1 MTPTD
6 RYSVSNAQRVLV
18 LSERDPTDAILGALA
33 REWTVGV
40 AHPDNIDDSPDADC
54 LVCCDQLSRAWVATA
69 APSVPVVACGDP
81 PTARGATAARIGT
94 DPVAR
99 CGVTSVKDSSPSC
112 TPEAVVESVR
122 EAMSD
127 AARTSARHER
137 RVTELH
143 EGVTEF
149 ASLREPDRVFE
160 HTVHIAERV
169 LEFDR
174 CAAMRHHDGV
184 LVPVAESGDA
194 EIGDARPM
202 SVDEGIG
209 GWSFKTGNS
218 RLIDEVATEPDANPS
233 KAEFVSGLSVPIGE
247 HGVFQAVSA
256 EPTAFDERDLE
267 LAELLAAHAGETL
280 ARIETTAELRTERDR
295 LQSLFENVPDP
306 AIAFEMS
313 GGEPVFR
320 RVNAAFEDVFG
331 YESDTVLGENVDE
344 YILPHDEEEHS
355 RGKQFN
361 HELREGKNVSAEVI
375 RRTND
380 GPHHFILQV
389 IPLELD
395 SHNVSGFAIYTDITE
410 QQEREEMLRKQN
422 ERLDEF
428 ASIISHDLRNPLS
441 VATGFLELARETG
454 DDDHF
459 DRAARALDDMQE
471 FLDDLLQLAR
481 EGRLVGELT
490 ETELETVAR
499 RAWTNVA
506 TGAATVEFDDG
517 CAVAVDEARAM
528 ELFENLFIN
537 AIEHAGD
544 DVTVRVGALPCAAG
558 DPPGFYVEDDGTG
571 IPEEEREEVFESG
584 YTTDEAG
591 TGLGLAIV
599 KRIAEAHGWTIE
611 VTDGED
617 GGARFEFS
625 FGE

>member
-1 MTPTD
+1 MTETPL
-6 RYSVSNAQRVLV
+6 VLV
-18 LSERDPTDAILGALA
+18 VAEDDPPGDLLGALA
-33 REWTVGV
+33 REWTVALG
-40 AHPDNIDDSPDADC
+40 HPDGIDTSSDADC
-54 LVCCDQLSRAWVATA
+54 LVCCDPLSRAWAATA
-69 APSVPVVACGDP
+69 APSVPTVACGDA
-81 PTARGATAARIGT
+81 PTTRGTAAVGPEG
-94 DPVAR
+94 DPVGR
-99 CGVTSVKDSSPSC
+99 WDGVSVQGDDSPCSPDRI
-112 TPEAVVESVR
+112 VDQVR
-122 EAMSD
+122 EKMSD
-127 AARTSARHER
+127 LERTGGNHER

-149 ASLREPDRVFE
+149 PSLHRPQRVFE
-160 HTVHIAERV
+160 QTVEIAERV

-202 SVDEGIG
+202 SVDEGVG
-209 GWSFKTGNS
+209 GWSFRTGNS
-218 RLIDEVATEPDANPS
+218 RLIDEVDAEHDANPS
-233 KAEFVSGLSVPIGE
+233 KTEFSSGLSVPIGD

-256 EPTAFDERDLE
+256 EPAAFDERDLE

-306 AIAFEMS
+306 AIGFEMVD
-313 GGEPVFR
+313 GDPVFR
-320 RVNAAFEDVFG
+320 RVNAAFEEVFG
-331 YESDTVLGENVDE
+331 YESETVLGENVDE
-344 YILPHDEEEHS
+344 YVLPEDEEKRK
-355 RGKQFN
+355 RGELFN
-361 HELREGKNVSAEVI
+361 RRLREGKNVSSEVV
-375 RRTND
+375 RRTVN
-380 GPHHFILQV
+380 GSRHFILQV

-481 EGRLVGELT
+481 EGRLVGEL
-490 ETELETVAR
+490 EEAELETVAR
-499 RAWTNVA
+499 RAWANVA
-506 TGAATVEFDDG
+506 TDGATLEFESG
-517 CAVAVDEARAM
+517 CSIAVDRARAT

-537 AIEHAGD
+537 AVEHGGE
-544 DVTVRVGALPCAAG
+544 DVTVRVGPLSCDSG
-558 DPPGFYVEDDGTG
+558 DPSGFYVEDNGPG
-571 IPEEEREEVFESG
+571 IPETDRDRVFESG

-591 TGLGLAIV
+591 SGLGLAIV
-599 KRIAEAHGWTIE
+599 QRIAEAHGWT
-611 VTDGED
+611 VKTTDGAC

-625 FGE
+625 FEE